1 MTQIF
6 FFNEGS
12 RASEYGIGTY
22 VEQMS
27 GIFLK
32 AKDIQFNIVMTRSKE
47 NEFCVKNIYNINIFY
62 IPDILNND
70 DSEVKI
76 NKYYRNTWILIRPYI
91 STIESDKIIL
101 HLNYYQHICFY
112 SYFKQ
117 SFPNMKSCFTIH
129 YMDWCFKIKGNLNYF
144 KKIICS
150 RKSIIKNEI
159 ERAVLEIYKKE
170 KLLFEQIDN
179 IICLS
184 NKTKKILNDYYHV
197 SSEKMVTIYNGIE
210 DKAILLAKEEIQMLK
225 KDLFIDKE
233 EKIILFVGRLDDIK
247 GVDKLIMAFRKV
259 LINMPNCRLI
269 LVGDGYYSQ
278 YLHESS
284 FIWSKITFTGH
295 LKRNELYKLYQI
307 ADVGVL
313 PSFHEQCS
321 YVAIEMMMHGIP
333 LIVSTSTGLSEMVEN
348 EITGFHLHVIEN
360 PDSTDLDVEIVAKKI
375 MYLLNNPNIKK
386 IIGHNARLKYENTY
400 TSKIMNENML
410 NLYFSI

>member
-1 MTQIF
+1 MIQIF

-22 VEQMS
+22 AEQMS

-32 AKDIQFNIVMTRSKE
+32 ANNIQFNIVMTRSKE
-47 NEFCVKNIYNINIFY
+47 NEFCVIKKYNINLFY
-62 IPDILNND
+62 IPDVLNND
-70 DSEVKI
+70 DTFVKI
-76 NKYYRNTWILIRPYI
+76 NKYYRNVWILIRPFF

-101 HLNYYQHICFY
+101 HLNYYQHICFC
-112 SYFKQ
+112 SYLKQ
-117 SFPNMKSCFTIH
+117 DFPNGKSCFTIH

-144 KKIICS
+144 RRIICS
-150 RKSIIKNEI
+150 EKSIIKNEI
-159 ERAVLEIYKKE
+159 EKTVLEIYKKE

-184 NKTKKILNDYYHV
+184 NNTKIIINDYYHIY
-197 SSEKMVTIYNGIE
+197 SEKIFIVYNGIKDE
-210 DKAILLAKEEIQMLK
+210 AIFLANEEIQMLK
-225 KDLFIDKE
+225 KDLFIDKD

-247 GVDKLIMAFRKV
+247 GVDKLIKAFRKV
-259 LINMPNCRLI
+259 LINMSDCRLI
-269 LVGDGYYSQ
+269 LVGDGFYSQ
-278 YLHESS
+278 YLNESS
-284 FIWSKITFTGH
+284 CIWNKVTFTGH

-348 EITGFHLHVIEN
+348 GITGFHVPVVEY
-360 PDSTDLDVEIVAKKI
+360 PDSTDIDIELLAKKI
-375 MYLLNNPNIKK
+375 LYLLSNPTAKK
-386 IIGHNARLKYENTY
+386 QIGENARLRYENSY

-410 NLYFSI
+410 KFYHSI